1 MEKETLD
8 KTVREL
14 TKNIKDATEELETA
28 RTKAQTTDRKLAKLE
43 ETRIEETQKFN
54 MRIN

>member
-1 MEKETLD
+1 VKQFRMEKETLD

-43 ETRIEETQKFN
+43 ETRIE
-54 MRIN
+54 